1 MTRKANFFG
10 RIDDYC
16 LDLLDPKERE
26 EFDKALANSE
36 ELREEVKLHK
46 EIQEA
51 ILELDVNKLKTTLE
65 EIYLETKTPKTKN
78 APFELL
84 DELDEIKELTDD
96 LTFEE
101 LINSFDTLPKVH
113 VYQHQKSADE
123 NVHRFYE
130 EQQNGLEVNGKAEE
144 DLNGFDMTG
153 LEGLEEAVMETDILN
168 LRDTLQQV
176 AKSVEPQYS
185 AAQIDSYLNG
195 EMENVELAE
204 FEEELEQNNALL
216 EEVNMHHDIEN
227 AIEEKDIMNLRDEMQ
242 NIMQS
247 ETSWN
252 VSEKAIEDF
261 IDGALEED
269 LLEEFRAELS
279 ENTDLM
285 AEVAL
290 RKQINDAIK
299 EDDVQ
304 ALRAGLKNAR
314 KDSEK
319 DEVKSIPIPLRPFSS
334 RVWRNSVAI
343 VIVLIGLAGVVNT
356 GMQNTNKMYDKYY
369 ESPVWASERST
380 NNSYDLFGEARVAFQ
395 HNDLAATINLLQNS
409 PQQNFVSQFY
419 MASSFQKLNKMD
431 LAIENY
437 TKVIEH
443 GNNLFVEEAQWY
455 RTLCYLRQNEKV
467 KAKEELLAVINR
479 KGYYE
484 QDAKAILRKL
494 RYKLK

>member
-1 MTRKANFFG
+1 M
-10 RIDDYC
+10 
-16 LDLLDPKERE
+16 
-26 EFDKALANSE
+26 
-36 ELREEVKLHK
+36 
-46 EIQEA
+46 
-51 ILELDVNKLKTTLE
+51 
-65 EIYLETKTPKTKN
+65 
-78 APFELL
+78 
-84 DELDEIKELTDD
+84 
-96 LTFEE
+96 
-101 LINSFDTLPKVH
+101 
-113 VYQHQKSADE
+113 QH
-123 NVHRFYE
+123 
-130 EQQNGLEVNGKAEE
+130 
-144 DLNGFDMTG
+144 
-153 LEGLEEAVMETDILN
+153 
-168 LRDTLQQV
+168 
-176 AKSVEPQYS
+176 
-185 AAQIDSYLNG
+185 
-195 EMENVELAE
+195 
-204 FEEELEQNNALL
+204 
-216 EEVNMHHDIEN
+216 
-227 AIEEKDIMNLRDEMQ
+227 
-242 NIMQS
+242 IMQS